1 MRGKAYRR
9 AQQERMIRKAR
20 KVFFTDDWFYNRLIN
35 GEWVQF
41 MYDPHVES
49 KKLAN
54 NMAYRPNWKC
64 HGDDPWPRSK
74 IIMDV
79 STRQQMEE
87 LQYDTYAY

>member
-9 AQQERMIRKAR
+9 AQQERMIKKAR
-20 KVFFTDDWFYNRLIN
+20 KVFFTDAWYRNSFIN

-41 MYDPHVES
+41 KYDPHVEA

-64 HGDDPWPRSK
+64 HGDDEISRSK
-74 IIMDV
+74 IRMDV

-87 LQYDTYAY
+87 YHAASNS

>member
-9 AQQERMIRKAR
+9 AQQERMIKKAR
-20 KVFFTDDWFYNRLIN
+20 KVFFTDDWFYSRFIN
-35 GEWVQF
+35 GEWVKF
-41 MYDPHVES
+41 MYDPHVEA

-64 HGDDPWPRSK
+64 HGDDEISRSK

-87 LQYDTYAY
+87 YYAASNS